1 MRKARSLPLRAGPC
15 AKPGSAGAGS
25 VRWARP
31 RRRSMRPR
39 PSGGAGPSEA
49 LAGFCPAG
57 RPGPCRSRFDIGN
70 RDSWREMT
78 ENRVRAL
85 RLPPDRKQAN
95 ALTRGNDEP
104 LRRRL
109 VAALSKWR
117 FPVISRH
124 EKRQA
129 RARPRAKDRRIR
141 IRIHAPAE
149 PHITS
154 ARQRAR
160 CDNIPVPLSR
170 FATLDE
176 GRDAAMLLSLPR
188 YFTTS
193 TGIFDACS
201 SLWLTLP
208 RYSLKPLRPR
218 LPTTTKS

>member
-1 MRKARSLPLRAGPC
+1 MHKTRSVPFRAGPC

-124 EKRQA
+124 EKRPSA
-129 RARPRAKDRRIR
+129 RQEPPGPRPRARQSRR
-141 IRIHAPAE
+141 AACQGPPD
-149 PHITS
+149 PHPHP
-154 ARQRAR
+154 RAR
-160 CDNIPVPLSR
+160 R
-170 FATLDE
+170 
-176 GRDAAMLLSLPR
+176 AAHHVGSAESGM
-188 YFTTS
+188 
-193 TGIFDACS
+193 
-201 SLWLTLP
+201 
-208 RYSLKPLRPR
+208 
-218 LPTTTKS
+218 